1 MKIKDNPI
9 ASKDSKGR
17 LLVAAAVGVNTET
30 IERIEMLVSAG
41 ADAVVVDTA
50 HGHSQGVLNG
60 KDSMSFEKYAP
71 PSVKDFCIVLYT
83 LSF

>member
-17 LLVAAAVGVNTET
+17 LLVAAAVGVKSDT
-30 IERIEMLVSAG
+30 IERIEMLASAG

-50 HGHSQGVLNG
+50 HGHSVGVLDVI
-60 KDSMSFEKYAP
+60 KKACAALPDME
-71 PSVKDFCIVLYT
+71 IVAGNA
-83 LSF
+83 